1 MFTNAGSV
9 SPRADTNFCASSA
22 RSRRISAWCFR
33 IVSATLAMV
42 PSLFRKR
49 EGTMASVAETI
60 RKHHAEIL
68 RLRAEE
74 AQKFVS
80 ARGLTEPAFVNI
92 LPSYLS
98 SLSEADD
105 KLGRVGSERRA
116 LLESHLGAR
125 LRQGFN
131 IADIADELAL
141 LRRCISRIEVRAPEV
156 AEGEVRHVSTI
167 DLEGRPPLTKADRI
181 GLLQGR

>member
-1 MFTNAGSV
+1 
-9 SPRADTNFCASSA
+9 
-22 RSRRISAWCFR
+22 
-33 IVSATLAMV
+33 
-42 PSLFRKR
+42 
-49 EGTMASVAETI
+49 MASVAETI

-116 LLESHLGAR
+116 VLESHLGAR
-125 LRQGFN
+125 LRQASTSQRLPRSLLCWDAAFP
-131 IADIADELAL
+131 ELKSA
-141 LRRCISRIEVRAPEV
+141 LRRSR
-156 AEGEVRHVSTI
+156 
-167 DLEGRPPLTKADRI
+167 KAKSVT
-181 GLLQGR
+181 

>member
-1 MFTNAGSV
+1 
-9 SPRADTNFCASSA
+9 
-22 RSRRISAWCFR
+22 
-33 IVSATLAMV
+33 
-42 PSLFRKR
+42 
-49 EGTMASVAETI
+49 MASVAETI

-131 IADIADELAL
+131 IAEIAEELAL
-141 LRRCISRIEVRAPEV
+141 LGRCISRIEVRAPEV

-167 DLEGRPPLTKADRI
+167 ST
-181 GLLQGR
+181 

>member
-1 MFTNAGSV
+1 
-9 SPRADTNFCASSA
+9 
-22 RSRRISAWCFR
+22 
-33 IVSATLAMV
+33 
-42 PSLFRKR
+42 
-49 EGTMASVAETI
+49 MASVAETI

-98 SLSEADD
+98 SLS
-105 KLGRVGSERRA
+105 V
-116 LLESHLGAR
+116 
-125 LRQGFN
+125 N
-131 IADIADELAL
+131 IAEIAEELAL
-141 LRRCISRIEVRAPEV
+141 LGRCISRIEVRAPEV

-167 DLEGRPPLTKADRI
+167 ST
-181 GLLQGR
+181 